1 MKLLDVLTSPWA
13 IIPDKLL
20 EIQAIYFTHLRG
32 EKINIRELEA
42 KIGEPLQNVERP
54 YQVENG
60 VAIISIDGII
70 AKKMNLMTQISG
82 GVSTQL
88 IKKDF
93 ERALADP
100 DVTAILLD
108 IDSPGGTVDGTE
120 ELATAIYEARL
131 EGLKPI
137 VAYTDGIMAS
147 AAYWIGSAAE
157 AVYIS
162 GDTPWVGSIGVV
174 TAHVDYSKWEE
185 KHGIKTTE
193 VYAGKYKRIDSEY
206 APLSKEGAQYL
217 QDQVDYIY
225 SLFSNTVARNRGL
238 SIAGLADWADGR
250 LFIGKQAVFAGLV
263 DGVSTIDQLLPR
275 LSAEGR
281 DMMLRASILKKI
293 IQKTG
298 GKNMDINAENFKQAY
313 PELHEKIRK
322 EGFDRGYDK
331 GLSEGTA
338 RGKLETSATV
348 SSHFNESEEKG
359 ESAQIKKTAP
369 ARAAS
374 ESRAADDKTPP
385 RFAPFFDREAFEE
398 RIKVKWDNE
407 PETRAE
413 WRGDFEQFKAY
424 SEAEEKGL
432 ISRTVKKTADDKT
445 PLGFAPF
452 FDREAFEERIKAKWK
467 SEPATRA
474 EFNGNYESYA
484 AYTEAEEKRLL
495 KNHKGKGGN

>member
-147 AAYWIGSAAE
+147 AAYWIGSSADG
-157 AVYIS
+157 VYIS

-185 KHGIKTTE
+185 KVGIKTTE
-193 VYAGKYKRIDSEY
+193 IFAGKYKRIDSEY

-225 SLFSNTVARNRGL
+225 SLFSNSVSRNRE
-238 SIAGLADWADGR
+238 IPLAALGDWGDGR
-250 LFIGKQAVFAGLV
+250 IFIGKQAIGAGLV
-263 DGVSTIDQLLPR
+263 DGVSTINQLLSR
-275 LSAEGR
+275 LGAKGR

-293 IQKTG
+293 IKIG
-298 GKNMDINAENFKQAY
+298 GTKKMEITVENFKKAY
-313 PELHEKIRK
+313 PEIFAQIQK
-322 EGFDRGYDK
+322 EAYEK
-331 GLSEGTA
+331 GLAEGAA
-338 RGKLETSATV
+338 RAKLETGAATRAKLDEPAGKEKPAPEKI
-348 SSHFNESEEKG
+348 STAESG
-359 ESAQIKKTAP
+359 GNYTF
-369 ARAAS
+369 
-374 ESRAADDKTPP
+374 P
-385 RFAPFFDREAFEE
+385 RGFFDR
-398 RIKVKWDNE
+398 
-407 PETRAE
+407 
-413 WRGDFEQFKAY
+413 
-424 SEAEEKGL
+424 
-432 ISRTVKKTADDKT
+432 IS
-445 PLGFAPF
+445 
-452 FDREAFEERIKAKWK
+452 FEERIKAKWD
-467 SEPATRA
+467 SEPAIRA
-474 EFNGNYESYA
+474 EWRGNYETYA
-484 AYTEAEEKRLL
+484 AYMEAEEKGLVR
-495 KNHKGKGGN
+495 KTVNKVSNGKGGN